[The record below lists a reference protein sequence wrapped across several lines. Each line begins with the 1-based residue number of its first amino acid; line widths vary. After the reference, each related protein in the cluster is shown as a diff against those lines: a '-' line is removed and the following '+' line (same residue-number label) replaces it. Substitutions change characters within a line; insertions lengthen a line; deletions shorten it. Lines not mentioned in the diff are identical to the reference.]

1 MAGKEGLTMSDED
14 LIRNLIFAY
23 ARAYDE
29 RDLDGLRACFV
40 EDATFSWEIADGPSG
55 GPFEGRDAIVA
66 SNKASLDSQDDT
78 RRHVMTNVAFAGEG
92 DKRSVSSYMTL
103 FAHQDGQLRPLTTGV
118 YTDEV
123 VRDGDGW
130 KFRARHLLCDLPF

>member
-1 MAGKEGLTMSDED
+1 MTDED
-14 LIRNLIFAY
+14 QIRNLIYAY

-29 RDLDGLRACFV
+29 RDLDRLLGCFV
-40 EDATFSWEIADGPSG
+40 ADATFAWEIANGPAG

-78 RRHVMTNVAFAGEG
+78 RRHVMTNVAIEG
-92 DKRSVSSYMTL
+92 DGETRSVTSYMTL

-118 YTDEV
+118 YTDSV
-123 VRDGDGW
+123 VRQDGRW
-130 KFRARHLLCDLPF
+130 QFRSRHLLCDLPF